1 MKRALQ
7 RDAAAAVM
15 LALQEERGPADP
27 AVVNTIMPHDIDD
40 PRKLR
45 DVLARTEELAAEHDV
60 ASVVVGFAAREGD
73 LLFPDFLVFLESEL
87 RVEDRIFRL
96 TRERALLILR
106 DVDAAQAQ
114 SVVERLRAA
123 FEHEFPSMAGLGVEI
138 RYLEVRPGP
147 TDLSVKHVL
156 PAVFGGDVEVD

>member
-1 MKRALQ
+1 MAQHAL
-7 RDAAAAVM
+7 
-15 LALQEERGPADP
+15 
-27 AVVNTIMPHDIDD
+27 DD

-45 DVLARTEELAAEHDV
+45 DVLARTEELASEHDV
-60 ASVVVGFAAREGD
+60 ASVVVGFAAPEGN

-87 RVEDRIFRL
+87 RVEDCIFRL
-96 TRERALLILR
+96 TRERGLLILR

-123 FEHEFPSMAGLGVEI
+123 FEREFPSMDGLGVEI
-138 RYLEVRPGP
+138 RYLEVRPGRVE
-147 TDLSVKHVL
+147 LSVKHVL

>member
-7 RDAAAAVM
+7 RSAASAVM
-15 LALQEERGPADP
+15 LPLQEERGPADQP
-27 AVVNTIMPHDIDD
+27 NVNTIMDHGIDD

-60 ASVVVGFAAREGD
+60 ASVVVGFAAREGN
-73 LLFPDFLVFLESEL
+73 LLFPDFLRFLQSEL

-96 TRERALLILR
+96 TRERALSILR
-106 DVDAAQAQ
+106 DVDAGQAQA
-114 SVVERLRAA
+114 VVERLRAT
-123 FEHEFPSMAGLGVEI
+123 FEREFPATDALDVEI

-147 TDLSVKHVL
+147 VELSVKQVL
-156 PAVFGGDVEVD
+156 PAIFGGDVEFD

>member
-1 MKRALQ
+1 
-7 RDAAAAVM
+7 
-15 LALQEERGPADP
+15 
-27 AVVNTIMPHDIDD
+27 
-40 PRKLR
+40 
-45 DVLARTEELAAEHDV
+45 V
-60 ASVVVGFAAREGD
+60 ASVVVGFAVAEGN

-106 DVDAAQAQ
+106 DLDSLAAQ
-114 SVVERLRAA
+114 SVVERLRLA
-123 FEHEFPSMAGLGVEI
+123 FEREFPATDALGVEI

-156 PAVFGGDVEVD
+156 QAVFGGDVAVD